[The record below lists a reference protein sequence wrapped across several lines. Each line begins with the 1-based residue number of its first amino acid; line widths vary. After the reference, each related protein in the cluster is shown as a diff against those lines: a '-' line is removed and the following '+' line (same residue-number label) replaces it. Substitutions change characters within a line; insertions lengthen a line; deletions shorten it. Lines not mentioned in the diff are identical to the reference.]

1 MKDDGTMAR
10 GKDLFIF
17 AKKHK
22 LRIAKIEDLISYRLK
37 KEKLIK
43 LKKNLEIKIQDQNF
57 KLKIFENKI
66 NGSEHLAF
74 TKGQLGSKIVPKVRV
89 ISSNLL
95 LQNILIGGKLPDTFN
110 KTMKYFKK
118 FKNCVLVFINENNL
132 SLNNVSFKSNKVV
145 SKSKENKKEYLIK
158 NYGIGAQILK
168 ELKIRKM
175 TLLTKTPK
183 NVVGLDGFGIKILN
197 QEIIS

>member
-17 AKKHK
+17 AKKHN

-37 KEKLIK
+37 KEKLVK

-74 TKGQLGSKIVPKVRV
+74 TKGKLGSKIVPKVRV

-95 LQNILIGGKLPDTFN
+95 LENILIGGKLPDTFN

-145 SKSKENKKEYLIK
+145 SK
-158 NYGIGAQILK
+158 
-168 ELKIRKM
+168 
-175 TLLTKTPK
+175 
-183 NVVGLDGFGIKILN
+183 
-197 QEIIS
+197 